1 MDTVT
6 RLSRTVASCGLA
18 AAGALHAVW
27 ALGSPWPAGSARE
40 LNELVVGNGEVAP
53 GTAATWLVCG
63 SALAGA
69 AVAAG
74 AMGDRPLAV
83 WGRRIAGAALLARA
97 ALGGNAALRV
107 LGLPPGG
114 DRFTRLD
121 RRYYRALFAVLGAAL
136 VLGARRSPS

>member
-1 MDTVT
+1 MNSVS
-6 RLSRTVASCGLA
+6 LSRAVAATGLA

-40 LNELVVGNGEVAP
+40 LNELVVGNGDVAP
-53 GTAATWLVCG
+53 GKAATWVVSG

-74 AMGDRPLAV
+74 ALGERPLAV
-83 WGRRIAGAALLARA
+83 WGRRIAGIALLARA
-97 ALGGNAALRV
+97 ALGGNAALRA

-121 RRYYRALFAVLGAAL
+121 RRYYRALFALLGTAL
-136 VLGARRSPS
+136 VLGARHSTP